1 MTIDEMIERLEEYK
15 SCCANGG
22 LTEIRL
28 ATQPN
33 WPFEWTIKGMVSTR
47 EAEDATG
54 EESDET
60 NEEEVLYICEG
71 DQIGY
76 LNGTVQYVFNQL
88 RME

>member
-47 EAEDATG
+47 EAEDAT
-54 EESDET
+54 EEET
-60 NEEEVLYICEG
+60 GEEEVVYICEG

-76 LNGTVQYVFNQL
+76 LNGAVQYVFNQL